1 MRANLPPP
9 SQDAARPLL
18 ALRGLSKRFGV
29 VQALAGVDLDIRA
42 GEVLALVG
50 ENGAG
55 KSTMMRIVEG
65 VVSPDAGALAF
76 DGVERELRR
85 AADAHA
91 LGVRVIHQEPDIAP
105 DLSVAENLF
114 IGDLSRTLGVFLD
127 RRDLAR
133 RTFALFNQFG
143 LRDSLSP
150 WMRAGDL
157 GAAQRQLVEIMRA
170 LRAGVRLLA
179 LDEPTSSLTED
190 ETRRLFAIVRQLK
203 AAGVA
208 IVYISHRMHE
218 IRELADRIAILRD
231 GRMVTVQPAADL
243 DDAAVLSHM
252 VGRPINNLFDRARR
266 EPGAVV
272 LTLDRVST
280 RRIRD
285 VSFNIR
291 AGEVVGMAGLIGA
304 GRSETAEAIFGA
316 DPIISGR
323 VSLGGIPLRLRSP
336 ADAIAAGIG
345 FAPEER
351 KTQALL
357 LLASVET
364 NITLCVPD
372 LISRA
377 GFLRAGAAYR
387 IARKQ
392 AEDLRIK
399 TPHLD
404 QLVTKLSGGNQ
415 QKVVLGRWLAR
426 RPKLLILDEPTRGID
441 VGAKAEIYALIRHL
455 ADSGL
460 AILVISSEMPEL
472 IGLSDRIVVMAS
484 GRIVGEAARADATEE
499 GILAMA
505 MTDNFSAARTEA
517 RAAT

>member
-1 MRANLPPP
+1 MSATLPLP
-9 SQDAARPLL
+9 SQEAAPPLL
-18 ALRGLSKRFGV
+18 TLRNVSKRFGV
-29 VQALAGVDLDIRA
+29 VQALAGVDLDVRA

-65 VVSPDAGALAF
+65 VVPPDSGTLAF
-76 DGVERELRR
+76 DGVVSKLRH
-85 AADAHA
+85 ASDAHA

-114 IGDLSRTLGVFLD
+114 IGDLRRTMGVFLD
-127 RRDLAR
+127 QRDLLR
-133 RTFALFNQFG
+133 RTLALFDQFG

-150 WMRAGDL
+150 GMRAGDL

-203 AAGVA
+203 ASGVA
-208 IVYISHRMHE
+208 VVYISHRMHE

-231 GRMVTVQPAADL
+231 GRMVTIRAAADL
-243 DDAAVLSHM
+243 DETAVLSHM
-252 VGRPINNLFDRARR
+252 VGRPINNLFDRAKR
-266 EPGAVV
+266 EPGPTV
-272 LTLDRVST
+272 LTLDGVT
-280 RRIRD
+280 THRICD
-285 VSFNIR
+285 VSFTIK

-304 GRSETAEAIFGA
+304 GRSETAAAIFGA
-316 DPIISGR
+316 DRIVSGR
-323 VSLGGIPLRLRSP
+323 ISLSGVPLRLRNP

-351 KTQALL
+351 KAQALF

-377 GFLRAGAAYR
+377 GFLRAGAAHC
-387 IARKQ
+387 IAREQ
-392 AEDLRIK
+392 ADNLRIDRK
-399 TPHLD
+399 
-404 QLVTKLSGGNQ
+404 S
-415 QKVVLGRWLAR
+415 VV
-426 RPKLLILDEPTRGID
+426 
-441 VGAKAEIYALIRHL
+441 
-455 ADSGL
+455 
-460 AILVISSEMPEL
+460 
-472 IGLSDRIVVMAS
+472 
-484 GRIVGEAARADATEE
+484 
-499 GILAMA
+499 
-505 MTDNFSAARTEA
+505 
-517 RAAT
+517 

>member
-1 MRANLPPP
+1 MSATLPLP
-9 SQDAARPLL
+9 SQEAAPPLL
-18 ALRGLSKRFGV
+18 TLRGVSKRFGV
-29 VQALAGVDLDIRA
+29 VQALAGVDLDVRA

-65 VVSPDAGALAF
+65 VVPPDSGTLAF
-76 DGVERELRR
+76 DGVARNLRH
-85 AADAHA
+85 ASDAHA

-114 IGDLSRTLGVFLD
+114 IGDLRRTMGVFLD
-127 RRDLAR
+127 QRDLLR
-133 RTFALFNQFG
+133 RTLALFDQFG

-150 WMRAGDL
+150 GMRAGDL

-203 AAGVA
+203 ASGVA

-231 GRMVTVQPAADL
+231 GRMVTVRTAADL
-243 DDAAVLSHM
+243 DETAVLSHM
-252 VGRPINNLFDRARR
+252 VGRPINNLFDRAKR
-266 EPGAVV
+266 EPGPTV
-272 LTLDRVST
+272 LTLDGVT
-280 RRIRD
+280 THRICD
-285 VSFNIR
+285 VSFTIK

-304 GRSETAEAIFGA
+304 GRSETAAAIFGA
-316 DPIISGR
+316 DRIVSGKI
-323 VSLGGIPLRLRSP
+323 SLGGVPLRLRSP

-351 KTQALL
+351 KAQALF

-372 LISRA
+372 LISHA
-377 GFLRAGAAYR
+377 GFLRAAAAHR
-387 IARKQ
+387 IAREQ
-392 AEDLRIK
+392 ADNLRIK
-399 TPHLD
+399 TPNLD
-404 QLVTKLSGGNQ
+404 QLVAKLSGGNQ

-426 RPKLLILDEPTRGID
+426 QLKLLILDEPTRGID

-455 ADSGL
+455 ADNGL

-484 GRIVGEAARADATEE
+484 GRVVGEVSRAEATEE
-499 GILAMA
+499 GILALA
-505 MTDNFSAARTEA
+505 MTDNINSARTDP
-517 RAAT
+517 

>member
-1 MRANLPPP
+1 V
-9 SQDAARPLL
+9 
-18 ALRGLSKRFGV
+18 SKRFGV
-29 VQALAGVDLDIRA
+29 VQALAGIDLDIRA

-65 VVSPDAGALAF
+65 VVPPDTGALIF
-76 DGVERELRR
+76 DGVTREPRR

-114 IGDLSRTLGVFLD
+114 MGDLRRTMGLFLDRGDLVRRTLALFDRFGLGGLSPWTRGGDLS
-127 RRDLAR
+127 
-133 RTFALFNQFG
+133 
-143 LRDSLSP
+143 
-150 WMRAGDL
+150 
-157 GAAQRQLVEIMRA
+157 AAQRQLLEIMRA
-170 LRAGVRLLA
+170 LRTGVRLLA

-190 ETRRLFAIVRQLK
+190 ETQRLFAIVRQLK

-243 DDAAVLSHM
+243 ADEVVLSRM
-252 VGRPINNLFDRARR
+252 VGRPVNKLFDHATR
-266 EPGAVV
+266 EPGPVV
-272 LTLDRVST
+272 LTLRGVTT

-285 VSFNIR
+285 VSFSVR
-291 AGEVVGMAGLIGA
+291 AGEVVGMAGLVGA
-304 GRSETAEAIFGA
+304 GRSETAEAIFGV
-316 DPIISGR
+316 DPLVSGT
-323 VSLGGIPLRLRSP
+323 VFMDGVPLRLRSP
-336 ADAIAAGIG
+336 ADAIVAGIG
-345 FAPEER
+345 FAPEDR
-351 KTQALL
+351 KSQALL
-357 LLASVET
+357 LKAGVET

-377 GFLRAGAAYR
+377 GFLRSGAAHR

-392 AEDLRIK
+392 ADDLRIK

-441 VGAKAEIYALIRHL
+441 VGTKAEIYALIRHL
-455 ADSGL
+455 ADAGL
-460 AILVISSEMPEL
+460 AVLIVSSEMPEL
-472 IGLSDRIVVMAS
+472 IGLSDRIVVMAG
-484 GRIVGEAARADATEE
+484 GRVVGEVARADATEE
-499 GILAMA
+499 GILALA
-505 MTDNFSAARTEA
+505 MTDNIIPARTDP
-517 RAAT
+517 

>member
-1 MRANLPPP
+1 MSATLPLP
-9 SQDAARPLL
+9 SQEAAPPLL
-18 ALRGLSKRFGV
+18 TLRGVSKRFGV
-29 VQALAGVDLDIRA
+29 VQALAGVDLDVRA

-55 KSTMMRIVEG
+55 KSTMIRIVEG
-65 VVSPDAGALAF
+65 VVPPDSGTLAF
-76 DGVERELRR
+76 DGVARNLRH
-85 AADAHA
+85 ASDAHA

-114 IGDLSRTLGVFLD
+114 IGDLRRTMGVFLD
-127 RRDLAR
+127 QRDLLR
-133 RTFALFNQFG
+133 RTLALFDQFG

-150 WMRAGDL
+150 WTRAGDL

-203 AAGVA
+203 ASGVA

-231 GRMVTVQPAADL
+231 GRMVTVRTAADL
-243 DDAAVLSHM
+243 DETAVLSHM
-252 VGRPINNLFDRARR
+252 VGRPINNLFDRAKH
-266 EPGAVV
+266 EPGPTV
-272 LTLDRVST
+272 LTLDGVT
-280 RRIRD
+280 THRICD
-285 VSFNIR
+285 VSFTIK

-304 GRSETAEAIFGA
+304 GRSETAAAIFGA
-316 DPIISGR
+316 DRIVSGK
-323 VSLGGIPLRLRSP
+323 VSLGGVPLRLRSP

-351 KTQALL
+351 KAQALF

-377 GFLRAGAAYR
+377 GFLRAGAAHR
-387 IARKQ
+387 IAREQ
-392 AEDLRIK
+392 ADNLRIK
-399 TPHLD
+399 TPNLD
-404 QLVTKLSGGNQ
+404 QLVAKLSGGNQ

-426 RPKLLILDEPTRGID
+426 QLKLLILDEPTRGID

-455 ADSGL
+455 ADNGL
-460 AILVISSEMPEL
+460 AILIISSEMPEL
-472 IGLSDRIVVMAS
+472 IGLTDRIVVMAS
-484 GRIVGEAARADATEE
+484 GRVVGEVSRAEATEE
-499 GILAMA
+499 GILALA
-505 MTDNFSAARTEA
+505 MTDNINSARTDP
-517 RAAT
+517 

>member
-1 MRANLPPP
+1 MVANTVP
-9 SQDAARPLL
+9 SAPNAVGPLL
-18 ALRGLSKRFGV
+18 ALRGVSKRFGV
-29 VQALAGVDLDIRA
+29 VQALANVDLDIHA

-65 VVSPDAGALAF
+65 VVSPDTGTIAF
-76 DGVERELRR
+76 DGIVRELRQ

-105 DLSVAENLF
+105 DLSIAENLF
-114 IGDLSRTLGVFLD
+114 IGDLRRKAGLFLD

-133 RTFALFNQFG
+133 RTLALFDRFG

-150 WMRAGDL
+150 WTRAGDL

-203 AAGVA
+203 EAGVA
-208 IVYISHRMHE
+208 IIYISHRMHE
-218 IRELADRIAILRD
+218 IRELADRIAVLRD
-231 GRMVTVQPAADL
+231 GRMVTVQLAADL
-243 DDAAVLSHM
+243 DDAAVLSNM
-252 VGRPINNLFDRARR
+252 VGRPIGKLFDAPKRA
-266 EPGAVV
+266 PGPVV
-272 LTLDRVST
+272 LALDNVST

-285 VSFNIR
+285 ISFTIR
-291 AGEVVGMAGLIGA
+291 AGEVVGLAGLIGA
-304 GRSETAEAIFGA
+304 GRSETAAAIFGA
-316 DPIISGR
+316 DAITTGQ
-323 VSLGGIPLRLRSP
+323 VSMGGVPLRLHSP
-336 ADAIAAGIG
+336 ADAIVAGIG
-345 FAPEER
+345 FAPEDR
-351 KTQALL
+351 KGQALL
-357 LLASVET
+357 LMASVET
-364 NITLCVPD
+364 NVTLCVPD
-372 LISRA
+372 LISWA
-377 GFLRAGAAYR
+377 GFLRPGAGNR

-399 TPHLD
+399 TPNLD
-404 QLVTKLSGGNQ
+404 QLVSKLSGGNQ

-441 VGAKAEIYALIRHL
+441 VGAKAEIYALIRRL
-455 ADSGL
+455 ADDGL

-472 IGLSDRIVVMAS
+472 IGLSDRILVMANC
-484 GRIVGEAARADATEE
+484 RITGEVKRADATEE
-499 GILAMA
+499 GILALA
-505 MTDNFSAARTEA
+505 MTDNFAAQNDIA
-517 RAAT
+517 RATP

>member
-1 MRANLPPP
+1 MTATLPLPTQEAAPP
-9 SQDAARPLL
+9 FLT
-18 ALRGLSKRFGV
+18 LRGVSKRFGV
-29 VQALAGVDLDIRA
+29 VQALTGVDLDIRA

-55 KSTMMRIVEG
+55 KSTMMRIIEG
-65 VVSPDAGALAF
+65 VASPDSGALAF
-76 DGVERELRR
+76 EGVARDLRR
-85 AADAHA
+85 ASDAHA
-91 LGVRVIHQEPDIAP
+91 LGVRVIHQEPDITP

-114 IGDLSRTLGVFLD
+114 IGDLRRTMGVFLD
-127 RRDLAR
+127 RRDLLR
-133 RTFALFNQFG
+133 RTLALFDQFG
-143 LRDSLSP
+143 LRESLSP

-203 AAGVA
+203 ASGVA

-231 GRMVTVQPAADL
+231 GHMVTVRTAADL
-243 DDAAVLSHM
+243 DETAVLNHM
-252 VGRPINNLFDRARR
+252 VGRPINNLFDRAKR
-266 EPGAVV
+266 EPGPVV
-272 LTLDRVST
+272 LTLNGVTT

-285 VSFNIR
+285 VSFTIR

-304 GRSETAEAIFGA
+304 GRSETAQAIFGA
-316 DPIISGR
+316 DPIVSGK
-323 VSLGGIPLRLRSP
+323 VSLGGAPLRLRSP

-351 KTQALL
+351 KAQALL

-377 GFLRAGAAYR
+377 GFLRAGAAHR

-392 AEDLRIK
+392 ADDLRIK
-399 TPHLD
+399 TPHLN

-484 GRIVGEAARADATEE
+484 GRVVGEVGRADATEE
-499 GILAMA
+499 GILALA
-505 MTDNFSAARTEA
+505 MTDNFNSARTEP
-517 RAAT
+517 

>member
-1 MRANLPPP
+1 MTAIVPLPGAGPLG
-9 SQDAARPLL
+9 PLL
-18 ALRGLSKRFGV
+18 SLRQISKRFGV
-29 VQALAGVDLDIRA
+29 VQALNGVDLDVRG

-65 VVSPDAGALAF
+65 VVSPDAGSLLF
-76 DGVERELRR
+76 DGVVRDLRR

-114 IGDLSRTLGVFLD
+114 IGDLRRIAGLFLD
-127 RRDLAR
+127 RRDLVR
-133 RTFALFNQFG
+133 RTIALFDRFG
-143 LRDSLSP
+143 LRESLSP
-150 WMRAGDL
+150 WTRAGDL

-179 LDEPTSSLTED
+179 LDEPTSSLTDE
-190 ETRRLFAIVRQLK
+190 ETRRLFTIVRQLK

-218 IRELADRIAILRD
+218 IRELADRIAVLRD
-231 GRMVTVQPAADL
+231 GRMVTVQPSTDL
-243 DDAAVLSHM
+243 EDGAILRHM
-252 VGRPINNLFDRARR
+252 VGRPIDKLFERQHR
-266 EPGAVV
+266 EPGPVV
-272 LTLDRVST
+272 LSLEGVST

-285 VSFNIR
+285 VSFSIR

-316 DPIISGR
+316 DPILSGR
-323 VSLGGIPLRLRSP
+323 VSLGGVPLRLRSP

-345 FAPEER
+345 FAPEDR
-351 KTQALL
+351 KAQALL
-357 LLASVET
+357 LMASVET
-364 NITLCVPD
+364 NVTLCVPD

-377 GFLRAGAAYR
+377 GFLKASAAHR

-392 AEDLRIK
+392 ADDLRIK
-399 TPHLD
+399 TPRLD
-404 QLVTKLSGGNQ
+404 QLVSKLSGGNQ

-426 RPKLLILDEPTRGID
+426 RPRVLILDEPTRGID

-472 IGLSDRIVVMAS
+472 VGLSDRVLVMAS
-484 GRIVGEAARADATEE
+484 GRVAGEVSRVDATEE
-499 GILAMA
+499 GILSLA
-505 MTDNFSAARTEA
+505 MTDNLASSAAEHRGPP
-517 RAAT
+517 

>member
-1 MRANLPPP
+1 MNSTLPLP
-9 SQDAARPLL
+9 SQEAAPPLL
-18 ALRGLSKRFGV
+18 TLRGVSKRFGV
-29 VQALAGVDLDIRA
+29 VQALAGVDLDVRA

-55 KSTMMRIVEG
+55 KSTMIRIVEG
-65 VVSPDAGALAF
+65 VVPPDSGTLAF
-76 DGVERELRR
+76 DGVARNLRH
-85 AADAHA
+85 ASDAHA

-114 IGDLSRTLGVFLD
+114 IGDLRRTMGVFLD
-127 RRDLAR
+127 QRDLLR
-133 RTFALFNQFG
+133 RTLALFDQFG

-150 WMRAGDL
+150 WTRAGDL

-203 AAGVA
+203 ASGVA

-231 GRMVTVQPAADL
+231 GRMVTVRTAADL
-243 DDAAVLSHM
+243 DETAVLSHM
-252 VGRPINNLFDRARR
+252 VGRPINNLFDRAKH
-266 EPGAVV
+266 EPGPTV
-272 LTLDRVST
+272 LTLDGVT
-280 RRIRD
+280 THRICD
-285 VSFNIR
+285 VSFTIK

-304 GRSETAEAIFGA
+304 GRSETAAAIFGA
-316 DPIISGR
+316 DRIVSGR
-323 VSLGGIPLRLRSP
+323 ISLGGVPLRLRSP

-351 KTQALL
+351 KAQALF

-377 GFLRAGAAYR
+377 GFLRAGAAHR
-387 IARKQ
+387 IARAQ
-392 AEDLRIK
+392 ADNLRIK
-399 TPHLD
+399 TPNLD
-404 QLVTKLSGGNQ
+404 QLVAKLSGGNQ

-426 RPKLLILDEPTRGID
+426 QLKLLILDEPTRGID

-455 ADSGL
+455 ADNGL
-460 AILVISSEMPEL
+460 AILIISSEMPEL
-472 IGLSDRIVVMAS
+472 IGLTDRIVVMAS
-484 GRIVGEAARADATEE
+484 GRVVGEVSRAEATEE
-499 GILAMA
+499 GILALA
-505 MTDNFSAARTEA
+505 MTDNINSARTDP
-517 RAAT
+517 